1 MPSALDSVV
10 VVLRAAAFITLLQAA
25 GAALYLF
32 LLKGRLVQTSGSVRS
47 LGAIAAIGGAVLV
60 VARYLLEPARMTGSL
75 SGMLDASMHA
85 FVVTSNLGVAQSIRL
100 LGAAI
105 VAIVLLR
112 SNDPPT
118 RVGVV
123 GAALIAA
130 SFSLMGHTAAS
141 DQRWLLSGL
150 LTIHLLAASFWFG
163 SLIPLHLACTR
174 EARADAGDL
183 VGHFSS
189 MAIRIVPLIFLAGL
203 GMTLILLPG
212 VGSLGS
218 PYGILLIVKVLGF
231 SALMGLAALNKYRLG
246 PALASGHEIS
256 AMLFR
261 RSVAAE
267 MVLIAL
273 VLIVT
278 ATMTTL
284 YSPES

>member
-1 MPSALDSVV
+1 MPNALDSVV

-32 LLKGRLVQTSGSVRS
+32 LFRDRLVHTSGSVRS
-47 LGAIAAIGGAVLV
+47 LGAIAAIGGAILV
-60 VARYLLEPARMTGSL
+60 VARYLVEPARLTGTL
-75 SGMLDASMHA
+75 SGMLDVSMHA
-85 FVVTSNLGVAQSIRL
+85 FVITSNLGVAQSIRL

-105 VAIVLLR
+105 VGFALLR

-118 RVGVV
+118 RLALV
-123 GAALIAA
+123 GAAFIAT
-130 SFSLMGHTAAS
+130 SFSFMGHTAAS

-163 SLIPLHLACTR
+163 SLLPLHLACAR
-174 EARADAGDL
+174 EAPADAGDL
-183 VGHFSS
+183 VRRFSS

-231 SALMGLAALNKYRLG
+231 SALMCLAALNKYRLG
-246 PALASGHEIS
+246 PALASGHETS
-256 AMLFR
+256 AMHFR

-267 MVLIAL
+267 IVLIAL